1 MADEKLRKTERDKRL
16 DELEKAV
23 DKYGKEKKEA
33 LEADVKFMKSV
44 IDSRTGAGKV
54 ANQGVA
60 DSKKLLADSIGQF
73 LEG

>member
-1 MADEKLRKTERDKRL
+1 MAEKKLSKEERDKRL

-23 DKYGKEKKEA
+23 KEYGKKKKEA

-44 IDSRTGAGKV
+44 ISSRTGAGKV

-60 DSKKLLADSIGQF
+60 DSSKLLVDSISQF